1 MGYFD
6 GEWSITDMTNPQRP
20 TIPAAPISLVTP
32 KTTPGVA
39 PVTAP
44 K

>member
-6 GEWSITDMTNPQRP
+6 REWSITDMTNPQQP

-32 KTTPGVA
+32 KTTPGVT